1 MRRVL
6 VAVASFYLLFA
17 VIGRFLEAIG
27 AAKCPCA
34 PDCWCK
40 KPGLSTFRWV
50 APFGHRIIA
59 HAEDD
64 AAPSVPT

>member
-6 VAVASFYLLFA
+6 LGTASLYLLLA
-17 VIGRFLEAIG
+17 VIGRYVEAIG
-27 AAKCPCA
+27 AVTCECQ

-50 APFGHRIIA
+50 FPTGH
-59 HAEDD
+59 
-64 AAPSVPT
+64 SLGSGCS